1 MEKLTKEQIEQ
12 KKEQLVKLLKE
23 AQVLKDELMAMGEW
37 PLDEDDLDNVAGGF
51 FIGGQQNDWI

>member
-1 MEKLTKEQIEQ
+1 MEKMTKEQVEQ

-23 AQVLKDELMAMGEW
+23 AQVLKDELMAVGEW
-37 PLDEDDLDNVAGGF
+37 HIEEDDLDNVAGGF

>member
-1 MEKLTKEQIEQ
+1 MEKLTKEQVGQ

-23 AQVLKDELMAMGEW
+23 AQFLKDELMAVGEW

>member
-1 MEKLTKEQIEQ
+1 MEKLTKEQVEQ

-23 AQVLKDELMAMGEW
+23 AQVLKDELKAVGEW
-37 PLDEDDLDNVAGGF
+37 PLDEDDLNNVAGGF

>member
-1 MEKLTKEQIEQ
+1 MTKEQVEQ
-12 KKEQLVKLLKE
+12 KKEQLVRLLKE
-23 AQVLKDELMAMGEW
+23 AQVLKDELMAVGEW